1 MGTCPNGHQVREG
14 AASCATCGVELP
26 GQAAATEPGSAD
38 SAQGAGRG
46 RQTRWLLVGVA
57 TVLAVTTAGL
67 WINASRSSDDWDA
80 SDQHAVAY
88 VCGDITPEE
97 VSHATEH
104 SRDRAPGDSTSSS
117 DDYYE
122 PTFQYRTKGRAFAVT
137 TRRGTY
143 MGNQG
148 AIAGWRVACLDNPG
162 PLWTTTPDGSEV
174 WEPLNGTVVKSAEVD
189 RYDLVKL
196 HEQGKLPDSFNWQ
209 PPGN

>member
-1 MGTCPNGHQVREG
+1 VL
-14 AASCATCGVELP
+14 A
-26 GQAAATEPGSAD
+26 
-38 SAQGAGRG
+38 
-46 RQTRWLLVGVA
+46 GVA
-57 TVLAVTTAGL
+57 TVAAVISVGL

-97 VSHATEH
+97 VSHAKEH
-104 SRDRAPGDSTSSS
+104 SRDRAPGEYSGDSTSSS
-117 DDYYE
+117 DDDYYE

-174 WEPLNGTVVKSAEVD
+174 WDPLNGTVVKSAEVD

-196 HEQGKLPDSFNWQ
+196 HEEGELPDSFDWQ
-209 PPGN
+209 PPGE